1 MLQFTAQLAACSFP
15 SVNSIGELEHAILD
29 RSGGYNGYVDLVILI
44 AIFGSSILFGQGGHA
59 DFPAPLVG
67 APKDATDLHDPITE
81 LVRRIDQGKVKLE
94 FDEERGYLPSILRE
108 LHIPLSSQMLVFS
121 KTSLQHKYINPQT
134 PRAIFFNDNTYA
146 GFVPDGSLMELSG
159 VDPKRGAVF
168 YTLDQSKGSKPRL
181 VRNEDCVQCHAT
193 PATLGVPG
201 HLVRSVFTRTDGAV
215 AMRAKSFLTDH
226 RSPIEHRWG
235 GWYITGTFE
244 RDLHMGNAFLRD
256 ADDPGSFDR
265 KPGTAIKELGGRFH
279 DDRYLSHHSDPVAL
293 MVLEHQ
299 AYLHNLLAR
308 LQYDAGQQGAEELA
322 NIAASPLAAQIEEVL
337 RYMLFAD
344 EAPLKGKIT
353 GSSKFASEF
362 EVRGPRDSHGRSL
375 RQFDLK
381 TRMFRYPCSYLIYSQ
396 AMAALPKHVKQR
408 LYRRLAEILSAPG
421 SGPGLLTPALRQDI
435 AGILL
440 DTHPDFA
447 VVWRGLSLSANRV
460 KVVPAA
466 NVQHPVRNSR

>member
-1 MLQFTAQLAACSFP
+1 MYLGNLQENSF
-15 SVNSIGELEHAILD
+15 V
-29 RSGGYNGYVDLVILI
+29 YNGYVDLVILI
-44 AIFGSSILFGQGGHA
+44 AIFGSSFLFGQGGHA

-67 APKDATDLHDPITE
+67 APKDATDLHDPVTE

-94 FDEERGYLPSILRE
+94 FDEERGFLPSILRE

-146 GFVPDGSLMELSG
+146 GFVPDGSLMELSA

-226 RSPIEHRWG
+226 RSPIEDRWG
-235 GWYITGTFE
+235 GWYVTGTFE

-256 ADDPGSFDR
+256 ADDPGNFDR
-265 KPGTAIKELGGRFH
+265 KPGTEVKELGGRFH

-308 LQYDAGQQGAEELA
+308 LQYDAGQQSAEEFA
-322 NIAASPLAAQIEEVL
+322 NLGASPLAAQIEEVL
-337 RYMLFAD
+337 RYMLFSD
-344 EAPLKGKIT
+344 EAPLKGKIS

-362 EVRGPRDSHGRSL
+362 EVRGPRDSKGRSL

-381 TRMFRYPCSYLIYSQ
+381 TRMFRYPCSYLIYSD
-396 AMAALPKHVKQR
+396 AMSALPKAVKQR
-408 LYRRLAEILSAPG
+408 LYRRLAEILSDRNPGAWKPAP
-421 SGPGLLTPALRQDI
+421 ADRQAI
-435 AGILL
+435 AGILR
-440 DTHPDFA
+440 DTHPEFA
-447 VVWRGLSLSANRV
+447 AAWRGLSLPANGV
-460 KVVPAA
+460 KVVPAS
-466 NVQHPVRNSR
+466 NVQHAIGNSR

>member
-344 EAPLKGKIT
+344 EAPFKGKIT